1 MTLVWHRVPGS
12 IPVDASGTTSK
23 TDGLPKDSKERPGE
37 GEAQHAD
44 VGSLTLSEDVSRSR
58 EHRAGSTVRGRF
70 LDSRGSFAHFDGR
83 RLHSTEAF
91 EGERYAI
98 IFYVASR
105 SQTVPPVARA
115 EMERLGFLPTTTTE
129 GASG

>member
-1 MTLVWHRVPGS
+1 MRDGWPVRNCLVP
-12 IPVDASGTTSK
+12 AS
-23 TDGLPKDSKERPGE
+23 RA
-37 GEAQHAD
+37 AQ

-70 LDSRGSFAHFDGR
+70 LDSRGRFAHFDGR
-83 RLHSTEAF
+83 RLHCTEAF

>member
-12 IPVDASGTTSK
+12 IPADASGTTSK

-70 LDSRGSFAHFDGR
+70 LDSRGRFAHFDGR

-91 EGERYAI
+91 EGEPDRSDVER
-98 IFYVASR
+98 FWASR
-105 SQTVPPVARA
+105 GG
-115 EMERLGFLPTTTTE
+115 RLSCRPTSRQGWSSTR
-129 GASG
+129 

>member
-1 MTLVWHRVPGS
+1 MTP
-12 IPVDASGTTSK
+12 PAA
-23 TDGLPKDSKERPGE
+23 PAAAEGE